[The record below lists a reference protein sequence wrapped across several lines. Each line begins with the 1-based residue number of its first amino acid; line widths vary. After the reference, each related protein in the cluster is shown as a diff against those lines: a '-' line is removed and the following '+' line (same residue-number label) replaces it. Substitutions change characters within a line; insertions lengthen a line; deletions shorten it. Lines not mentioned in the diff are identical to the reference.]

1 MLTARSGPSMAQP
14 EMTRVFLNN
23 VDSYASRHIA
33 QVLSGSV
40 AGAAV
45 NTNSDLEAELLSN
58 HKRTF
63 QVVGT
68 VSHPS
73 AVERPHVVEQYT
85 HLNRDELLSKLMGCD
100 VVIYNV
106 TQHADQVEEA
116 LWAASALHSEVEHF
130 SGPKLF
136 ILISTIMTWACSKPA
151 DPDDL
156 ELPFTDAIFWSRR
169 AHPNFERHIDLEKR
183 VVKMGKTERKLFST
197 YVVAAGLQYGMG
209 EQIFHYFFKKSWLG
223 EDGIPIFGDGK
234 NIVPTIHIHDL
245 ASVVYS
251 VIQHQPR
258 PYYLLAVDDS
268 NNTMEEI
275 VKKIA
280 SILGPG
286 KIQKKPS
293 EDAFLTKDLSVMEAN
308 SLLVSLRME
317 AAYIK
322 KLFSFN
328 WVCQFGLVENIEVVV
343 QEFRQTRGLLPVR
356 LCVLGAPAVGKTTVS
371 KKICE
376 YYRLHHI
383 TVKSTISDTIA
394 RLEHAVRNPDPDEG
408 NSTQDVQE
416 QLSMMKERLEQNRG
430 LDEELLLNVMRD
442 KLMTNPC
449 NNQGY
454 VLEDFP
460 QTREQAKELFGGKEE
475 DATSQNSLT
484 NIIPEFVLCLEAT
497 EAFLLDRVL
506 NLPESCVQE
515 HNYEPEN
522 FSRWLAAYKEK
533 QSEDDMV
540 LNYFYEHD
548 IIPLQFEISSSNEA
562 DCLSLMQKVID
573 IVGQPRNYGPSSQ
586 EVKEEERRKAAER
599 LRREAQE
606 RAEVERM
613 EADEARDRAAHW
625 AEWTKKLEEVRQQ
638 EEEELEATSGPM
650 RDYLM
655 EQVVPTLSRG
665 LIECCRAQPQDPVDF
680 LAEYLLKNN
689 PF

>member
-1 MLTARSGPSMAQP
+1 ERSGASMAQP
-14 EMTRVFLNN
+14 ETTRVFLNN

-33 QVLSGSV
+33 QVTFEACTDSV
-40 AGAAV
+40 KAAALI
-45 NTNSDLEAELLSN
+45 SDVEAELVSN

-73 AVERPHVVEQYT
+73 AVERPHR
-85 HLNRDELLSKLMGCD
+85 LDRDELLSKLMGCD

-130 SGPKLF
+130 SGPKMF

-183 VVKMGKTERKLFST
+183 VVKMGKTVSLQLFST

-223 EDGIPIFGDGK
+223 EDGPVFGDGE

-245 ASVVYS
+245 ASVVCS

-280 SILGPG
+280 SVLGPG

-293 EDAFLTKDLSVMEAN
+293 EDAFLTKDLTD

-343 QEFRQTRGLLPVR
+343 QEYRQSRGLLPVR
-356 LCVLGAPAVGKTTVS
+356 LCVLGPPAVGKTTVS

-376 YYRLHHI
+376 YYRLHHV
-383 TVKSTISDTIA
+383 TVKGTVSDTIA
-394 RLEHAVRNPDPDEG
+394 RLVSSLLSPPNQSELSTLNRNMNPAG
-408 NSTQDVQE
+408 
-416 QLSMMKERLEQNRG
+416 LE
-430 LDEELLLNVMRD
+430 EELLLNVMRD
-442 KLMTNPC
+442 ELMTHPC
-449 NNQGY
+449 KNQGY

-460 QTREQAKELFGGKEE
+460 QTREQAKELFDGKEE
-475 DATSQNSLT
+475 DLSCVAT
-484 NIIPEFVLCLEAT
+484 EFVLCLEAT

-506 NLPESCVQE
+506 NLPESRVQE
-515 HNYEPEN
+515 HNCEPEN
-522 FSRWLAAYKEK
+522 FSRRLAAYNEK
-533 QSEDDMV
+533 QSEDDVV

-548 IIPLQFEISSSNEA
+548 IIPLQFGNPNAEA
-562 DCLSLMQKVID
+562 DCLPLMQKVID
-573 IVGQPRNYGPSSQ
+573 MVGQPRNYGPSSQ
-586 EVKEEERRKAAER
+586 EVKEEERRKAGER

-606 RAEVERM
+606 RAEVEQM
-613 EADEARDRAAHW
+613 EADEARARAARW
-625 AEWTKKLEEVRQQ
+625 AEWTKKLEQVRQQ
-638 EEEELEATSGPM
+638 EEEELEATSRPM
-650 RDYLM
+650 RGYLM
-655 EQVVPTLSRG
+655 EQVVPTLSQG
-665 LIECCRAQPQDPVDF
+665 LTACCRAQPQDPVDF

-689 PF
+689 PFEA

>member
-430 LDEELLLNVMRD
+430 
-442 KLMTNPC
+442 
-449 NNQGY
+449 
-454 VLEDFP
+454 
-460 QTREQAKELFGGKEE
+460 KEE

>member
-73 AVERPHVVEQYT
+73 AVERPHVFEQYT

-416 QLSMMKERLEQNRG
+416 QLSMMKERLEQNR
-430 LDEELLLNVMRD
+430 
-442 KLMTNPC
+442 
-449 NNQGY
+449 
-454 VLEDFP
+454 
-460 QTREQAKELFGGKEE
+460 
-475 DATSQNSLT
+475 
-484 NIIPEFVLCLEAT
+484 
-497 EAFLLDRVL
+497 
-506 NLPESCVQE
+506 
-515 HNYEPEN
+515 
-522 FSRWLAAYKEK
+522 
-533 QSEDDMV
+533 
-540 LNYFYEHD
+540 
-548 IIPLQFEISSSNEA
+548 EISSSNEA

>member
-1 MLTARSGPSMAQP
+1 MTQP
-14 EMTRVFLNN
+14 ETTRVFLNN

-40 AGAAV
+40 AGATV
-45 NTNSDLEAELLSN
+45 NTNSDVEAELLSN

-85 HLNRDELLSKLMGCD
+85 HLDRDELLSKLMGCD

-130 SGPKLF
+130 SGPKMF

-223 EDGIPIFGDGK
+223 EDGPVFGDGE

-280 SILGPG
+280 SVLGPG

-293 EDAFLTKDLSVMEAN
+293 EETFLTKDLSVMEAD

-356 LCVLGAPAVGKTTVS
+356 LCVLGPPAVGKTTVS

-383 TVKSTISDTIA
+383 TVKGTISDTIA
-394 RLEHAVRNPDPDEG
+394 RLEHAVRNPDPSEG
-408 NSTQDVQE
+408 KSTQEAQE

-442 KLMTNPC
+442 KLMTHPC
-449 NNQGY
+449 KNQGY
-454 VLEDFP
+454 VLKDFP
-460 QTREQAKELFGGKEE
+460 QTREQARELFDGKEE
-475 DATSQNSLT
+475 DGTSQNSST
-484 NIIPEFVLCLEAT
+484 NIIPELVLCLEAT

-506 NLPESCVQE
+506 DLPESCVQE

-522 FSRWLAAYKEK
+522 FSRRLAAYNEK

-548 IIPLQFEISSSNEA
+548 IIPLQFEISSNDEA
-562 DCLSLMQKVID
+562 DCLPLMQKVID
-573 IVGQPRNYGPSSQ
+573 MVGQPRNYGLSSQ

-606 RAEVERM
+606 RAEVEQM

-638 EEEELEATSGPM
+638 EEEELEATSRPM

-655 EQVVPTLSRG
+655 EQVVPTLSQG
-665 LIECCRAQPQDPVDF
+665 LTECCRAQPQDPVDF

-689 PF
+689 PFEADYEQLS

>member
-1 MLTARSGPSMAQP
+1 MLTARSGASVAQP

-45 NTNSDLEAELLSN
+45 NTNSDVEAELVSN

-85 HLNRDELLSKLMGCD
+85 HLDRDELLSKLMGCD

-130 SGPKLF
+130 SGPKMF

-234 NIVPTIHIHDL
+234 NIVPMIHIHDL

-251 VIQHQPR
+251 VIEHQPR

-293 EDAFLTKDLSVMEAN
+293 EDAFLTKDLSVMEAD
-308 SLLVSLRME
+308 SLLVSLHME

-322 KLFSFN
+322 KLFCFN

-408 NSTQDVQE
+408 NSTQEAQE

-475 DATSQNSLT
+475 DGTSQNSLT

-506 NLPESCVQE
+506 DLPESCVQE

-522 FSRWLAAYKEK
+522 FSRRLAAYKEK

-548 IIPLQFEISSSNEA
+548 IIPLQFEISSSDEA

-586 EVKEEERRKAAER
+586 EVKEEERRKAEER

>member
-1 MLTARSGPSMAQP
+1 MAQP
-14 EMTRVFLNN
+14 ETTRVFLNN

-33 QVLSGSV
+33 QRL
-40 AGAAV
+40 
-45 NTNSDLEAELLSN
+45 D
-58 HKRTF
+58 
-63 QVVGT
+63 
-68 VSHPS
+68 
-73 AVERPHVVEQYT
+73 
-85 HLNRDELLSKLMGCD
+85 RDELLSKLMGCD

-130 SGPKLF
+130 SGPKMF

-183 VVKMGKTERKLFST
+183 VVKMGKTDRQLFST

-223 EDGIPIFGDGK
+223 EDGPVFGDGE

-245 ASVVYS
+245 ASVVCS

-275 VKKIA
+275 VK
-280 SILGPG
+280 
-286 KIQKKPS
+286 
-293 EDAFLTKDLSVMEAN
+293 VMEAD

-343 QEFRQTRGLLPVR
+343 QEYRQSRGLLPVR
-356 LCVLGAPAVGKTTVS
+356 LCVLGPPAVGKTTVS

-376 YYRLHHI
+376 YYRLHHV
-383 TVKSTISDTIA
+383 TVKGTISDTIA
-394 RLEHAVRNPDPDEG
+394 RLEHAVRNPDPGEG
-408 NSTQDVQE
+408 QSTQEAQE
-416 QLSMMKERLEQNRG
+416 QLSMMKERLEQNPG
-430 LDEELLLNVMRD
+430 LEEELLLNVMRD
-442 KLMTNPC
+442 ELMTHPC
-449 NNQGY
+449 KNQGY

-460 QTREQAKELFGGKEE
+460 QTREQAKELFDGKEE

-484 NIIPEFVLCLEAT
+484 SIIPEFVLCLEAT

-506 NLPESCVQE
+506 NLPESHVQE
-515 HNYEPEN
+515 HNCEPEN
-522 FSRWLAAYKEK
+522 FSRRLAAYNEK
-533 QSEDDMV
+533 QSEDDVV

-548 IIPLQFEISSSNEA
+548 IIPLQFEISSNAEA
-562 DCLSLMQKVID
+562 DCLPLMQKVID
-573 IVGQPRNYGPSSQ
+573 MVGQPRNYGPSSQ
-586 EVKEEERRKAAER
+586 EVKEEERRKAGER

-606 RAEVERM
+606 RAEVEQM
-613 EADEARDRAAHW
+613 EADEARARVARW
-625 AEWTKKLEEVRQQ
+625 AEWTKKLEQVRQQ
-638 EEEELEATSGPM
+638 EEEELEATSRPM
-650 RDYLM
+650 RGYLM
-655 EQVVPTLSRG
+655 EQVVPTLSQG
-665 LIECCRAQPQDPVDF
+665 LTACCRAQPQDPVDF

-689 PF
+689 PFEADREQLS

>member
-1 MLTARSGPSMAQP
+1 MAQP
-14 EMTRVFLNN
+14 ETTRVFLNN

-33 QVLSGSV
+33 QRL
-40 AGAAV
+40 
-45 NTNSDLEAELLSN
+45 D
-58 HKRTF
+58 
-63 QVVGT
+63 
-68 VSHPS
+68 
-73 AVERPHVVEQYT
+73 
-85 HLNRDELLSKLMGCD
+85 RDELLSKLMGCD

-130 SGPKLF
+130 SGPKMF

-183 VVKMGKTERKLFST
+183 VVKMGKTDRQLFST

-223 EDGIPIFGDGK
+223 EDGPVFGDGE

-245 ASVVYS
+245 ASVVCS

-280 SILGPG
+280 SVLGPG

-293 EDAFLTKDLSVMEAN
+293 EDAFLTKDLSVMEAD

-343 QEFRQTRGLLPVR
+343 QEYRQSRGLLPVR
-356 LCVLGAPAVGKTTVS
+356 LCVLGPPAVGKTTVS

-376 YYRLHHI
+376 YYRLHHV
-383 TVKSTISDTIA
+383 TVKGTISDTIA
-394 RLEHAVRNPDPDEG
+394 RLEHAVRNPDPGEG
-408 NSTQDVQE
+408 QSTQEAQE
-416 QLSMMKERLEQNRG
+416 QLSMMKERLEQNPG
-430 LDEELLLNVMRD
+430 LEEELLLNVMRD
-442 KLMTNPC
+442 ELMTHPC
-449 NNQGY
+449 KNQGY

-460 QTREQAKELFGGKEE
+460 QTREQAKELFDGKEE

-484 NIIPEFVLCLEAT
+484 SIIPEFVLCLEAT

-506 NLPESCVQE
+506 NLPESHVQE
-515 HNYEPEN
+515 HNCEPEN
-522 FSRWLAAYKEK
+522 FSRRLAAYNEK
-533 QSEDDMV
+533 QSEDDVV

-548 IIPLQFEISSSNEA
+548 IIPLQFEISSNAEA
-562 DCLSLMQKVID
+562 DCLPLMQKVID
-573 IVGQPRNYGPSSQ
+573 MVGQPRNYGPSSQ
-586 EVKEEERRKAAER
+586 EVKEEERRKAGER

-606 RAEVERM
+606 RAEVEQM
-613 EADEARDRAAHW
+613 EADEARARVARW
-625 AEWTKKLEEVRQQ
+625 AEWTKKLEQVRQQ
-638 EEEELEATSGPM
+638 EEEELEATSRPM
-650 RDYLM
+650 RGYLM
-655 EQVVPTLSRG
+655 EQVVPTLSQG
-665 LIECCRAQPQDPVDF
+665 LTACCRAQPQDPVDF

-689 PF
+689 PFEADREQLS

>member
-1 MLTARSGPSMAQP
+1 MAQP

-73 AVERPHVVEQYT
+73 AVERPHVFEQYT

-293 EDAFLTKDLSVMEAN
+293 EDAFLTKDLS
-308 SLLVSLRME
+308 
-317 AAYIK
+317 
-322 KLFSFN
+322 
-328 WVCQFGLVENIEVVV
+328 
-343 QEFRQTRGLLPVR
+343 PVR

-506 NLPESCVQE
+506 NLPETCVQE

-522 FSRWLAAYKEK
+522 FSRRLAAYKEK

>member
-1 MLTARSGPSMAQP
+1 
-14 EMTRVFLNN
+14 
-23 VDSYASRHIA
+23 
-33 QVLSGSV
+33 
-40 AGAAV
+40 
-45 NTNSDLEAELLSN
+45 
-58 HKRTF
+58 
-63 QVVGT
+63 
-68 VSHPS
+68 
-73 AVERPHVVEQYT
+73 
-85 HLNRDELLSKLMGCD
+85 MGCD

-130 SGPKLF
+130 SGPKMF

-183 VVKMGKTERKLFST
+183 VVKMGKTDRQLFST

-223 EDGIPIFGDGK
+223 EDGPVFGDGE

-245 ASVVYS
+245 ASVVCS

-280 SILGPG
+280 SVLGPG

-293 EDAFLTKDLSVMEAN
+293 EDAFLTKDLSVMEAD

-343 QEFRQTRGLLPVR
+343 QEYRQSRGLLPVR
-356 LCVLGAPAVGKTTVS
+356 LCVLGPPAVGKTTVS

-376 YYRLHHI
+376 YYRLHHV
-383 TVKSTISDTIA
+383 TVKGTISDTIA
-394 RLEHAVRNPDPDEG
+394 RLEHAVRNPDPGEG
-408 NSTQDVQE
+408 QSTQEAQE
-416 QLSMMKERLEQNRG
+416 QLSMMKERLEQNPG
-430 LDEELLLNVMRD
+430 LEEELLLNVMRD
-442 KLMTNPC
+442 ELMTHPC
-449 NNQGY
+449 KNQGY

-460 QTREQAKELFGGKEE
+460 QTREQAKELFDGKEE

-484 NIIPEFVLCLEAT
+484 SIIPEFVLCLEAT

-506 NLPESCVQE
+506 NLPESHVQE
-515 HNYEPEN
+515 HNCEPEN
-522 FSRWLAAYKEK
+522 FSRRLAAYNEK
-533 QSEDDMV
+533 QSEDDVV

-548 IIPLQFEISSSNEA
+548 IIPLQFEISSNAEA
-562 DCLSLMQKVID
+562 DCLPLMQKVID
-573 IVGQPRNYGPSSQ
+573 MVGQPRNYGPSSQ
-586 EVKEEERRKAAER
+586 EVKEEERRKAGER

-606 RAEVERM
+606 RAEVEQM
-613 EADEARDRAAHW
+613 EADEARARVARW
-625 AEWTKKLEEVRQQ
+625 AEWTKKLEQVRQQ
-638 EEEELEATSGPM
+638 EEEELEATSRPM
-650 RDYLM
+650 RGYLM
-655 EQVVPTLSRG
+655 EQVVPTLSQG
-665 LIECCRAQPQDPVDF
+665 LTACCRAQPQDPVDF

-689 PF
+689 PFEADREQLS